1 MTNKKY
7 KSISISNL
15 IINPDN
21 DRFESVEN
29 EKQAIDIML
38 TKLGDKIYYI
48 AIHILENGLSPKP
61 FYVMPSKKSNKK
73 FLVKEG
79 NRRTTAL
86 KLMAN
91 PKLIDSKKH
100 ASLKNRFFK
109 LHERFME
116 TPIRKIMCYIYDDV
130 EEADKWVRLEHTGEQ
145 NGVGIV
151 EWKPEQVQRFDIK
164 HGKNK
169 SVEIQAIDFI
179 RTSPFVQEE
188 VKRASENI
196 KLTNFARLLGDKS
209 VREILGLKYIN
220 SKLSSN
226 LEEEEIAKALGQ
238 IILDLSDKDFKV
250 SSIYNAKQRK
260 DYIQGLGE
268 KLPDKNKTIGEVWR
282 LDNPLEQIPNLEEED
297 NTAKNEGSDLHS
309 KGHLKKSIPTQRKTL
324 IPNNCIIR
332 ISNPKANKIYDE
344 LKKIDVRSF
353 VNCAA
358 VTLRVFLELSVDTFI
373 EKKGLLKE
381 GEISASNSSRSLY
394 QKVNDASQYLYKE
407 KIADETILKAGNYL
421 IDARYNSDDL
431 KKRIKLIAL
440 YKDKIELHN
449 LDAVEL
455 IHNLQSNLPNN
466 SLFYF
471 DPPYYKKGKGLY
483 MNYYDDQDHRDIYNA
498 IAGLENIKWV
508 VTYDKE
514 DFILDLY
521 LKFRMYEYSLNY
533 SAATVG
539 KGQEY
544 MIFSDNCIVPEKS
557 SINFNKVITI

>member
-164 HGKNK
+164 HGKK
-169 SVEIQAIDFI
+169 
-179 RTSPFVQEE
+179 
-188 VKRASENI
+188 
-196 KLTNFARLLGDKS
+196 
-209 VREILGLKYIN
+209 
-220 SKLSSN
+220 
-226 LEEEEIAKALGQ
+226 
-238 IILDLSDKDFKV
+238 
-250 SSIYNAKQRK
+250 
-260 DYIQGLGE
+260 
-268 KLPDKNKTIGEVWR
+268 
-282 LDNPLEQIPNLEEED
+282 
-297 NTAKNEGSDLHS
+297 
-309 KGHLKKSIPTQRKTL
+309 
-324 IPNNCIIR
+324 
-332 ISNPKANKIYDE
+332 
-344 LKKIDVRSF
+344 
-353 VNCAA
+353 
-358 VTLRVFLELSVDTFI
+358 
-373 EKKGLLKE
+373 
-381 GEISASNSSRSLY
+381 
-394 QKVNDASQYLYKE
+394 
-407 KIADETILKAGNYL
+407 
-421 IDARYNSDDL
+421 
-431 KKRIKLIAL
+431 
-440 YKDKIELHN
+440 
-449 LDAVEL
+449 
-455 IHNLQSNLPNN
+455 
-466 SLFYF
+466 
-471 DPPYYKKGKGLY
+471 
-483 MNYYDDQDHRDIYNA
+483 
-498 IAGLENIKWV
+498 
-508 VTYDKE
+508 
-514 DFILDLY
+514 
-521 LKFRMYEYSLNY
+521 
-533 SAATVG
+533 
-539 KGQEY
+539 
-544 MIFSDNCIVPEKS
+544 
-557 SINFNKVITI
+557 

>member
-1 MTNKKY
+1 MKDSPFNIMTNKKY

-373 EKKGLLKE
+373 EKKGLLK
-381 GEISASNSSRSLY
+381 
-394 QKVNDASQYLYKE
+394 
-407 KIADETILKAGNYL
+407 
-421 IDARYNSDDL
+421 
-431 KKRIKLIAL
+431 
-440 YKDKIELHN
+440 
-449 LDAVEL
+449 
-455 IHNLQSNLPNN
+455 
-466 SLFYF
+466 
-471 DPPYYKKGKGLY
+471 GLY

>member
-344 LKKIDVRSF
+344 LKK
-353 VNCAA
+353 
-358 VTLRVFLELSVDTFI
+358 
-373 EKKGLLKE
+373 LLKE

-407 KIADETILKAGNYL
+407 KIADETILKAVKLLTKERNSIWGVDTMNAYVHSNKL
-421 IDARYNSDDL
+421 SPVPIDIQTTWDNIQDFMVTLWSQ
-431 KKRIKLIAL
+431 
-440 YKDKIELHN
+440 IES
-449 LDAVEL
+449 E
-455 IHNLQSNLPNN
+455 
-466 SLFYF
+466 
-471 DPPYYKKGKGLY
+471 
-483 MNYYDDQDHRDIYNA
+483 
-498 IAGLENIKWV
+498 
-508 VTYDKE
+508 
-514 DFILDLY
+514 
-521 LKFRMYEYSLNY
+521 
-533 SAATVG
+533 
-539 KGQEY
+539 
-544 MIFSDNCIVPEKS
+544 
-557 SINFNKVITI
+557 

>member
-344 LKKIDVRSF
+344 
-353 VNCAA
+353 
-358 VTLRVFLELSVDTFI
+358 
-373 EKKGLLKE
+373 
-381 GEISASNSSRSLY
+381 
-394 QKVNDASQYLYKE
+394 
-407 KIADETILKAGNYL
+407 
-421 IDARYNSDDL
+421 
-431 KKRIKLIAL
+431 
-440 YKDKIELHN
+440 
-449 LDAVEL
+449 
-455 IHNLQSNLPNN
+455 P
-466 SLFYF
+466 
-471 DPPYYKKGKGLY
+471 
-483 MNYYDDQDHRDIYNA
+483 
-498 IAGLENIKWV
+498 
-508 VTYDKE
+508 
-514 DFILDLY
+514 
-521 LKFRMYEYSLNY
+521 
-533 SAATVG
+533 
-539 KGQEY
+539 
-544 MIFSDNCIVPEKS
+544 
-557 SINFNKVITI
+557 

>member
-196 KLTNFARLLGDKS
+196 KLTNFAR
-209 VREILGLKYIN
+209 
-220 SKLSSN
+220 
-226 LEEEEIAKALGQ
+226 
-238 IILDLSDKDFKV
+238 
-250 SSIYNAKQRK
+250 
-260 DYIQGLGE
+260 
-268 KLPDKNKTIGEVWR
+268 
-282 LDNPLEQIPNLEEED
+282 
-297 NTAKNEGSDLHS
+297 
-309 KGHLKKSIPTQRKTL
+309 
-324 IPNNCIIR
+324 
-332 ISNPKANKIYDE
+332 
-344 LKKIDVRSF
+344 
-353 VNCAA
+353 
-358 VTLRVFLELSVDTFI
+358 
-373 EKKGLLKE
+373 
-381 GEISASNSSRSLY
+381 
-394 QKVNDASQYLYKE
+394 
-407 KIADETILKAGNYL
+407 
-421 IDARYNSDDL
+421 YNSDDL

>member
-220 SKLSSN
+220 STLLS
-226 LEEEEIAKALGQ
+226 
-238 IILDLSDKDFKV
+238 
-250 SSIYNAKQRK
+250 RK
-260 DYIQGLGE
+260 SG
-268 KLPDKNKTIGEVWR
+268 
-282 LDNPLEQIPNLEEED
+282 
-297 NTAKNEGSDLHS
+297 
-309 KGHLKKSIPTQRKTL
+309 
-324 IPNNCIIR
+324 
-332 ISNPKANKIYDE
+332 
-344 LKKIDVRSF
+344 
-353 VNCAA
+353 
-358 VTLRVFLELSVDTFI
+358 
-373 EKKGLLKE
+373 
-381 GEISASNSSRSLY
+381 
-394 QKVNDASQYLYKE
+394 
-407 KIADETILKAGNYL
+407 
-421 IDARYNSDDL
+421 
-431 KKRIKLIAL
+431 
-440 YKDKIELHN
+440 
-449 LDAVEL
+449 
-455 IHNLQSNLPNN
+455 
-466 SLFYF
+466 
-471 DPPYYKKGKGLY
+471 
-483 MNYYDDQDHRDIYNA
+483 
-498 IAGLENIKWV
+498 
-508 VTYDKE
+508 
-514 DFILDLY
+514 
-521 LKFRMYEYSLNY
+521 
-533 SAATVG
+533 
-539 KGQEY
+539 
-544 MIFSDNCIVPEKS
+544 
-557 SINFNKVITI
+557 

>member
-238 IILDLSDKDFKV
+238 IILNYTDDFCQL
-250 SSIYNAKQRK
+250 IENTPITIDTWYEQRE
-260 DYIQGLGE
+260 IQ
-268 KLPDKNKTIGEVWR
+268 KNKTNAELLSLGFSTFFLNRTNRSGIIKGGVIG
-282 LDNPLEQIPNLEEED
+282 
-297 NTAKNEGSDLHS
+297 
-309 KGHLKKSIPTQRKTL
+309 
-324 IPNNCIIR
+324 
-332 ISNPKANKIYDE
+332 
-344 LKKIDVRSF
+344 
-353 VNCAA
+353 
-358 VTLRVFLELSVDTFI
+358 
-373 EKKGLLKE
+373 GL
-381 GEISASNSSRSLY
+381 N
-394 QKVNDASQYLYKE
+394 Q
-407 KIADETILKAGNYL
+407 TGNYL

>member
-91 PKLIDSKKH
+91 PKL
-100 ASLKNRFFK
+100 
-109 LHERFME
+109 
-116 TPIRKIMCYIYDDV
+116 
-130 EEADKWVRLEHTGEQ
+130 
-145 NGVGIV
+145 
-151 EWKPEQVQRFDIK
+151 KPEQVQRFDIK

-407 KIADETILKAGNYL
+407 KIADETILKAVKLLTKERNSIWGVDTMNAYVHSNKL
-421 IDARYNSDDL
+421 SPVPIDIQTTWDNIQDFMVTLWSQ
-431 KKRIKLIAL
+431 
-440 YKDKIELHN
+440 IES
-449 LDAVEL
+449 E
-455 IHNLQSNLPNN
+455 
-466 SLFYF
+466 
-471 DPPYYKKGKGLY
+471 
-483 MNYYDDQDHRDIYNA
+483 
-498 IAGLENIKWV
+498 
-508 VTYDKE
+508 
-514 DFILDLY
+514 
-521 LKFRMYEYSLNY
+521 
-533 SAATVG
+533 
-539 KGQEY
+539 
-544 MIFSDNCIVPEKS
+544 
-557 SINFNKVITI
+557 